1 MIAATLDRIT
11 VAHASHPVFTDLSWE
26 IHDDRVVGLVG
37 PNGCGKSTILQTLAE
52 VVRPKSGTISRKTG
66 LTVGYLAQHV
76 ELPPEATVFDT
87 VRAGS
92 LEVLEVEAALAAL
105 EVRLGDPEV
114 YENADVLTAVLAEQE
129 ALIESYDRL
138 GGPGLEARIRSV
150 LSALGF
156 TSRDF
161 ERPVGVL
168 SGGQKKMVGLAVQAV
183 RRPDLLLLDE
193 PDNHLD
199 LAGKSHLERF
209 LRTYEGGVVLV
220 SHDRYLLDLVVDEIV
235 ELEAGT
241 LTRFPGNYSEYAIE
255 KEHLRARQAQRYA
268 EQQKEIA
275 RLERSAKRLM
285 TWGRVYDN
293 VKFIKRAQA
302 IEKRI
307 ERIDRVDRP
316 SAQRTMDLRLNG
328 WRGSTKVLAV
338 EGVEKSYS
346 PAHPGADP
354 QTVLRGLDLLI
365 RHGERVGLVG
375 ENGSGKSVLF
385 RLILGLETPSA
396 GTIALGPSVRVG
408 HYAQEHET
416 LDLGQTLIEN
426 VRRAAGISDQAS
438 MHVLNRFAFSYDQ
451 ARRPAGDL
459 SGGERSRLQ
468 LALIVLGGGNF
479 LMLDEPTNNIDIASA
494 EVLEEALDAFEGSVL
509 VISHDRYFLDR
520 VVDRIVELRD
530 GRLIVYAG
538 GYSAYAEKTGQAQ
551 SLRDPEE
558 AT

>member
-66 LTVGYLAQHV
+66 LTIGYLEQQV
-76 ELPPEATVFDT
+76 DLPPEATIFET

-92 LEVLEVEAALAAL
+92 LEVLEIEAALAAV
-105 EVRLGDPEV
+105 EARLGDPDV
-114 YENADVLTAVLAEQE
+114 YEDADVLTTVLAEQE
-129 ALIESYDRL
+129 VLIESYDRL
-138 GGPGLEARIRSV
+138 GGLGLEARIRSV

-156 TSRDF
+156 TVDDF
-161 ERPVGVL
+161 ERPVGIL

-199 LAGKSHLERF
+199 LMGKSHLERF
-209 LRTYEGGVVLV
+209 LRSYEGGVVLV

-235 ELEAGT
+235 ELEAGE
-241 LTRFPGNYSEYAIE
+241 LARFAGNYSEYAIE

-307 ERIDRVDRP
+307 DRIDRVDRP
-316 SAQRTMDLRLNG
+316 TAQRTMDLRLSG
-328 WRGSTKVLAV
+328 WRGSTKVLAA
-338 EGVEKSYS
+338 EGLEKVYPSTS
-346 PAHPGADP
+346 EEAENH
-354 QTVLRGLDLLI
+354 TVFQDLDLLI

-385 RLILGLETPSA
+385 RLILGQEAPTA
-396 GTIALGPSVRVG
+396 GTISLGPSVRVG

-416 LDLGQTLIEN
+416 LDLTKTLIEN
-426 VRRAAGISDQAS
+426 VRRFAGISDQAS
-438 MHVLNRFAFSYDQ
+438 MRVLNRFAFSYDQ
-451 ARRPAGDL
+451 ARRPAADL

-494 EVLEEALDAFEGSVL
+494 EILEEALDSFEGSVL

-520 VVDRIVELRD
+520 VVDRVVELRE
-530 GRLIVYAG
+530 GRLIEYAG
-538 GYSAYAEKTGQAQ
+538 GYSAYAEKTGQGSPVPQ
-551 SLRDPEE
+551 QE
-558 AT
+558 ANV

>member
-37 PNGCGKSTILQTLAE
+37 PNGCGKSTILQTLAD
-52 VVRPKSGTISRKTG
+52 VIRPKSGTISRKTG
-66 LTVGYLAQHV
+66 LTIGYLEQQV
-76 ELPPEATVFDT
+76 ELPPEAAVFDT

-92 LEVLEVEAALAAL
+92 LEVLEIEAALAAV
-105 EVRLGDPEV
+105 EARLADPAV
-114 YENADVLTAVLAEQE
+114 YEDADALTDVLAQQE

-156 TSRDF
+156 TSHDF
-161 ERPVGVL
+161 DRPVGVL

-241 LTRFPGNYSEYAIE
+241 LSRFPGNYSEYAIE
-255 KEHLRARQAQRYA
+255 KEHLRARQAQRHA

-307 ERIDRVDRP
+307 DRIERVDRP
-316 SAQRTMDLRLNG
+316 AVQRTMDLRLNG
-328 WRGSTKVLAV
+328 WRGSTKVLSID
-338 EGVEKSYS
+338 GVEKAYD
-346 PAHPGADP
+346 AGAPSDGSHR
-354 QTVLRGLDLLI
+354 VLDGLDLLI

-385 RLILGLETPSA
+385 RLILGLEAPCA

-416 LDLGQTLIEN
+416 LDLGLTLIEN
-426 VRRAAGISDQAS
+426 VRRAAGISDQAA
-438 MHVLNRFAFSYDQ
+438 MRVLNRYAFSYDQ

-494 EVLEEALDAFEGSVL
+494 EILEEALESFEGSVL

-530 GRLIVYAG
+530 GRLIEYAG
-538 GYSAYAEKTGQAQ
+538 GYSSYAEKTGQRLEP
-551 SLRDPEE
+551 SGKE
-558 AT
+558 AAP